1 MANLNLRFFN
11 KRGEPLNF
19 EYIGPTASPSLDTR
33 FNYVSDSS
41 TASPASG
48 NFSLLNLSTGFVYFN
63 VLDQSGFNITG
74 WYNSVNTALLNGAKI
89 YLTLSFAPAQTLKL
103 TISGATIVGSILTL
117 SVAQSIGPQF
127 ISSGTPVSCFTR
139 YENLPGGYFSG
150 NIYFDEVSAGLYEN
164 EQLFIVQ
171 EFYDTVTSSPFLGY
185 PHTGGTG
192 ATGSPLWRTRWE
204 NNSYGNVDV
213 SDIIFTY
220 QIEQNDPEINGD
232 PSIVNYQNIALPV
245 IQNPSDYLSGGFVY
259 TPESGTPSRALQIN
273 VAINSTDIAAEIY
286 ERKLIIEDLTYG
298 ITGPQKI
305 AEVQFYGQIIS
316 EDSRLDVLNQNLG
329 RAFYGTDSV
338 ILRNHDPN
346 EILPNY
352 LEINEKRKELMV
364 AGEEIFPYIGSY
376 KGLIGALKFF
386 GYQDLRIKEYWLNLN
401 YNKVSLQPLQENQ
414 AFLDNYESP
423 AFPNSQNLIAD
434 VLDNENSGKYTLIQT
449 YGPNDSGEYVLDVSG
464 EDTLIPSRTYKKTA
478 LFGLYYDI
486 VRANDQ
492 LDPYGYPITQE
503 TFLFTQEEVLLKLF
517 ALKERLKQ
525 NYLPINARIVDIT
538 GEGVYFNVYN
548 TKEWTDFLD
557 RSDVDS
563 GNNFDFI
570 ANPDFGFIE
579 DLRAFGVRNDPNSI
593 QAPMN
598 YFDTVEVNVT
608 VAGPTG
614 SVFRFAG
621 ATGTST
627 SLFGAT
633 GNNPTFSL
641 AKGKTYNFNILTGGY
656 TFNLTTQ
663 PNLSQSDPLGVE
675 NNGASGGVVTINVN
689 PQEQSQIY
697 YYSTTSPNILNGTI
711 NIVPAQ
717 VSDLGNIVPPL
728 SNNQNYSTSENTS
741 LLDAISNFYF
751 IKENGML
758 QNLGD
763 GLQDPISFLNPVT
776 GQPYQNP
783 IGMPVILELQVD
795 RWVWDEMGQN
805 WNSLELPS
813 FASQQAALTWNTIDF
828 SAYNE
833 VEWIIEKPQT
843 QVGSGYYFSFRGFAV
858 DFYKLAHFLPYSGEY
873 TVTCYLYDAFNFVNR
888 KIKQSAIQVSPRE
901 ITIDAW
907 TRYRENERYIW
918 EQTIRSWDAYESIW
932 EYPAEGKT
940 FDQVSKQIP
949 KEILDFAVYGNNSLE
964 GQNLQ
969 VLANNPAIGAS
980 GNITIDQEILSVTKA
995 YSLYISGNQYGNLII
1010 FTSVPHNFVEGSQIF
1025 LSGFM
1030 PEINYQWQISIP
1042 QGSTGYSFEIPYV
1055 LGLTAGVAA
1064 TGGTGSIAG
1073 ATAYYVDPTYWTQQK
1088 VTGGGSISVSVN
1100 GRVIGATSSGSNLQ
1114 ATVNSIVQEIN
1125 SVITQ
1130 PDYFAQSFSP
1140 NSVPAQINIV
1150 ADTSTGNI
1158 GNGDLLTASLT
1169 GSLNLVAINNQ
1180 LSGGAT
1186 GSTSYLNWNPITGGF
1201 PVKSLKYYG
1210 TKNLTWDTFTDS
1222 IWDEAYAHGW
1232 YDFEFQSG
1240 WLGGFEIHS
1249 SKVGDNIKV
1258 STGNETIPF
1267 PVGVTLSATGGITGP
1282 SGYITLGAVADQL
1295 NNSTDPNITNF
1306 YYRVMP
1312 SSASTLLTTNGPIS
1326 PVFSSFPATGGTAN
1340 PPATVPG
1347 APPVLV
1353 VSFTYATGP

>member
-1 MANLNLRFFN
+1 MANLNLRFYN

-19 EYIGPTASPSLDTR
+19 QYIGPTASSTLDTR
-33 FNYVSDSS
+33 FNYIADS
-41 TASPASG
+41 TNTTPASG
-48 NFSLLNLSTGFVYFN
+48 YFSLLNLSSGLLYFN
-63 VLDQSGFNITG
+63 LLDQSSFNITS
-74 WYNSVNTALLNGAKI
+74 WSNSVSEALLNGSKI
-89 YLTLSFAPAQTLKL
+89 TLTLSFAPAQTLKCV
-103 TISGATIVGSILTL
+103 ISGVSISGGILTL
-117 SVAQSIGPQF
+117 NVSQRIGPLF
-127 ISSGTPVSCFTR
+127 ISSGTPVSCFTT

-171 EFYDTVTSSPFLGY
+171 EFYDSVTSQPFLGF
-185 PHTGGTG
+185 PHTG
-192 ATGSPLWRTRWE
+192 ATGATASPFWRTRWE
-204 NNSYGNVDV
+204 NNTYGNVDV

-220 QIEQNDPEINGD
+220 QIEENDPEISGD
-232 PSIVNYQNIALPV
+232 PSIINYQNIALPI
-245 IQNPSDYLSGGFVY
+245 IQNSSDYLSNGYVY
-259 TPESGTPSRALQIN
+259 TPEASTPSKALQIN
-273 VAINSTDIAAEIY
+273 VAINASDIAAEIY
-286 ERKLIIEDLTYG
+286 ERKLIIEDITYG
-298 ITGPQKI
+298 ITDPQKI
-305 AEVQFYGQIIS
+305 VEIQFYGQIIG
-316 EDSRLDVLNQNLG
+316 EDSRLDVLTQNLG
-329 RAFYGTDSV
+329 RAFYGSDSV

-352 LEINEKRKELMV
+352 VEINEKRKELMV

-401 YNKVSLQPLQENQ
+401 YNKVTLQPLQENQ
-414 AFLDNYESP
+414 AFLDNYENP

-449 YGPNDSGEYVLDVSG
+449 YGPNEDGDYVLDVSG
-464 EDTLIPSRTYKKTA
+464 EDTLVPSRTYKKTA

-525 NYLPINARIVDIT
+525 TYLPINARIVDIT

-570 ANPDFGFIE
+570 VNPDFGFIE
-579 DLRAFGVRNDPNSI
+579 DLRTFGVRTDPYSI

-598 YFDTVEVNVT
+598 YYDVVDVNVT

-621 ATGTST
+621 ATGTDT
-627 SLFGAT
+627 SIFGAT
-633 GNNPTFSL
+633 GNNPTFNLSV
-641 AKGKTYNFNILTGGY
+641 GKTYNFNILTGGF
-656 TFNLTTQ
+656 TLNLTTQ
-663 PNLSQSDPLGVE
+663 SNLTASDPLGVV
-675 NNGASGGVVTINVN
+675 NNGASGGVVTLKVN

-697 YYSTTSPNILNGTI
+697 YYSTTNTNGMNGVI
-711 NIVPAQ
+711 NIVNPQ
-717 VSDLGNIVPPL
+717 VSDLGNVVPPL
-728 SNNQNYSTSENTS
+728 VNNQNYSSGENES
-741 LLDAISNFYF
+741 MINAVSNFYYL
-751 IKENGML
+751 KENGML
-758 QNLGD
+758 KNLGD
-763 GLQDPISFLNPVT
+763 GISDPISFLDPTT

-783 IGMPVILELQVD
+783 IGMPLILELQVD

-805 WNSLELPS
+805 WNTLELPS
-813 FASQQAALTWNTIDF
+813 FVSQQAALTWDTIDF

-843 QVGSGYYFSFRGFAV
+843 QVGSGYYYSFRGYAV
-858 DFYKLAHFLPYSGEY
+858 DYYKLAHFLPYSGEY

-888 KIKQSAIQVSPRE
+888 KIKQSAITVSPRE

-907 TRYRENERYIW
+907 TRYRENEKYIW

-940 FDQVSKQIP
+940 FDELTKQIP
-949 KEILDFAVYGNNSLE
+949 QEILDFAVYGNNALE

-969 VLANNPAIGAS
+969 VFSSIPAVGAS
-980 GNITIDQEILSVTKA
+980 GYITIDQDILNVTKA
-995 YSLYISGNQYGNLII
+995 YSLYISGNQYGNLTI
-1010 FTSVPHNFVEGSQIF
+1010 FTSVPHNFTVGSQVF

-1030 PEINYQWQISIP
+1030 PEINYQWEISIP

-1064 TGGTGSIAG
+1064 TGGTGSVAG
-1073 ATAYYVDPTYWTQQK
+1073 ATAYFVDPSYWNQQK
-1088 VTGGGSISVSVN
+1088 VTGGGSISVSVS

-1114 ATVNSIVQEIN
+1114 ATVNSIIEEIN
-1125 SVITQ
+1125 SVTTQ
-1130 PDYFAQSFSP
+1130 PDYFAQSFAP
-1140 NSVPAQINIV
+1140 NADPALINIA

-1158 GNGDLLTASLT
+1158 GNGDLLTATLT
-1169 GSLNLVAINNQ
+1169 GSLNLVGINNQ
-1180 LSGGAT
+1180 LSGGST
-1186 GSTSYLNWNPITGGF
+1186 GSNGYLNWNPVTGGF
-1201 PVKSLKYYG
+1201 PVETLKYYG

-1222 IWDEAYAHGW
+1222 VWDEAYAHGW
-1232 YDFEFQSG
+1232 YDFEYQNG

-1258 STGNETIPF
+1258 STGNETSPF
-1267 PVGVTLSATGGITGP
+1267 PVGVTLSATGGT
-1282 SGYITLGAVADQL
+1282 GYITLGSVADQL
-1295 NNSTDPNITNF
+1295 NNSSDPNITNF
-1306 YYRVMP
+1306 YYRVIP
-1312 SSASTLLTTNGPIS
+1312 STASTLLTTNGPVS

-1347 APPVLV
+1347 APPVLI